1 MTSEQKRM
9 IDDLRLQGIGYKKIA
24 SELGISENTVKS
36 YCRRSPEVK
45 KPVSVEDKP
54 KQPTAMKQPEYEGN
68 TEIKL
73 CRWCGK
79 PVAQNPGRKEKKFCS
94 DVCRTLWWNK
104 NKFKVSRKTTH
115 TFLCPTCGE
124 EFSVYGNSKRKYC
137 SHACYIAG
145 RFYGGAK

>member
-9 IDDLRLQGIGYKKIA
+9 IDELRLQGIGYKKIA
-24 SELGISENTVKS
+24 SELGVSESTVKS
-36 YCRRSPEVK
+36 YCRRSPELRQ
-45 KPVSVEDKP
+45 PVSANDNLHPPAIMKP
-54 KQPTAMKQPEYEGN
+54 SENDAEVKTCQ
-68 TEIKL
+68 
-73 CRWCGK
+73 WCGK
-79 PVAQNPGRKEKKFCS
+79 PVAQKPGKKEKKFCS
-94 DVCRTLWWNK
+94 DTCRSLWWNK
-104 NKFKVSRKTTH
+104 NKYNVPRKTTH